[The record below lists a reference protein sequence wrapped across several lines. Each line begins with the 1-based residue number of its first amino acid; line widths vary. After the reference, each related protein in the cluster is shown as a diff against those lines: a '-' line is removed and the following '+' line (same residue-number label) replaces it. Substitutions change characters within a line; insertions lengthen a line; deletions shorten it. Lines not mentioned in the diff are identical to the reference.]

1 MASILVVDDDVEV
14 GEVLRRVLE
23 RGGFAVRV
31 VNSAAAALAAVAASE
46 PDVVITDVVM
56 PRQNGVDL
64 IGALR
69 TQSPRIRIVAIS
81 GGGSFGPSTY
91 KPDAITTHAYLAA
104 ARQAGA
110 SEVLSKPF
118 DMSDLLN
125 AVRAVLTN

>member
-1 MASILVVDDDVEV
+1 MASILVVDDEVEV
-14 GEVLRRVLE
+14 GEVIRRVLE

-46 PDVVITDVVM
+46 PDVVITDVIM

-81 GGGSFGPSTY
+81 GGGAFGPSSY

-110 SEVLSKPF
+110 SAVLSKPF

-125 AVRAVLTN
+125 AVRGLLPN